1 MTTYVT
7 DKNKA
12 ELKRQC
18 MAIELANSEEVRN
31 TTNMNETPST
41 SVVALPSS
49 SAVNLVIPQQPK
61 QVFSSE
67 QQAIMQSMMGML
79 QDIVQ
84 NSHLT
89 IFTYNGCYFKK
100 VCYFKYSLSKQ
111 NRTSNRNITKN
122 IGSISS

>member
-1 MTTYVT
+1 MQQFRNEMRSEEIAMRIAANDKFYEAAWMTTYVT

-49 SAVNLVIPQQPK
+49 SAVNLVIPQQLK

-67 QQAIMQSMMGML
+67 QQAIMQSMMEML
-79 QDIVQ
+79 QDFVQ

-89 IFTYNGCYFKK
+89 IFTYNGC
-100 VCYFKYSLSKQ
+100 
-111 NRTSNRNITKN
+111 
-122 IGSISS
+122 